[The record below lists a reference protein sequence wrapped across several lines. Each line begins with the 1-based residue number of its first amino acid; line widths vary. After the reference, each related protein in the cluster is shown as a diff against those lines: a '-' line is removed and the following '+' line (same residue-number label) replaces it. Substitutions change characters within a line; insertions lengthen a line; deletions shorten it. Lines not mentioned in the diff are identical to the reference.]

1 MSFFKYMIQA
11 ISRSGS
17 FEAAHRLLDHTGK
30 CHNIHVHSYKWE
42 LTLHIINADTPAT
55 IVIDYGDLKQIFN
68 GYVDCFLD
76 HSLIVNPADTK
87 VLELMEE
94 LQNKAYVMS
103 LNEEYCMTSAEN
115 VAKELFLTATQM
127 FVEAEH
133 IEVFS
138 LRLSETPNNHTTVY
152 IDSMSEIETKTFAKM
167 KHYGI
172 AAYLAELDI

>member
-1 MSFFKYMIQA
+1 MIQA

-30 CHNIHVHSYKWE
+30 CHNIHGHSYKWE
-42 LTLHIINADTPAT
+42 LTLHLVNADTPKQ
-55 IVIDYGDLKQIFN
+55 IIIDYSDLKQIFN
-68 GYVDCFLD
+68 GYLD
-76 HSLIVNPADTK
+76 KFMDHALIVNPADTI
-87 VLELMEE
+87 VLSQMEE
-94 LQNKAYVMS
+94 LNNKVYVMS

-138 LRLSETPNNHTTVY
+138 VKLSETPNNHTIVY
-152 IDSMSEIETKTFAKM
+152 TDSISADEQETFAVH
-167 KHYGI
+167 KHTII
-172 AAYLAELDI
+172 AGYLAELDI